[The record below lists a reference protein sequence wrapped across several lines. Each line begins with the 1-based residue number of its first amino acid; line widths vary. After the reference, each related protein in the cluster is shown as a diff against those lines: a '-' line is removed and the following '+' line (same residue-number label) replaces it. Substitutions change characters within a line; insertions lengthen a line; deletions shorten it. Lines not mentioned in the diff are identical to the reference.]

1 MALSLVVAASCFTA
15 RPPPGLALRAPG
27 RSVARACA
35 TPTPEEL
42 LLEAV
47 GFMGKKDLV
56 KARSSFEQAK
66 RMCAGNG
73 GPTDEQAALLELLS
87 SRLTVTIAEKPPS
100 LAEMFPGTQAAPTG
114 SSLVLPGTPSM
125 ADLAAKA
132 KAKREA
138 AAKAASRTGDS
149 GGPSMCARAPAAAP
163 LSRRTTMVSLCAL
176 SLSGTLSTAASAKTE
191 LEPLDY
197 LSPTRF
203 AVKKQ
208 RQKQEEC
215 YDAGACAD
223 TTPYYAIECARDD
236 TDCLSRKRR
245 MASQEISNF
254 AVDPTSSPLLLL
266 AASAVVLQWGSAAV
280 RIGAGLVRRAL
291 GDPGGS

>member
-1 MALSLVVAASCFTA
+1 MMVMMMMSLVVAASCFTV
-15 RPPPGLALRAPG
+15 RSPPGLAPHVPG

-47 GFMGKKDLV
+47 GFMRKDELV
-56 KARSSFEQAK
+56 KARSTYEQAR

-73 GPTDEQAALLELLS
+73 GPTDEQAALLKLLG
-87 SRLTVTIAEKPPS
+87 SRLTVTITEKPPS

-114 SSLVLPGTPSM
+114 QSLILPGTPTM
-125 ADLAAKA
+125 AELAAKA
-132 KAKREA
+132 KAKRAA
-138 AAKAASRTGDS
+138 AAKAASRTGDNGS
-149 GGPSMCARAPAAAP
+149 PSMCAPAAP
-163 LSRRTTMVSLCAL
+163 LSRRSTVVSLCAL
-176 SLSGTLSTAASAKTE
+176 SGALSANAKTE
-191 LEPLDY
+191 IEPLDY

-236 TDCLSRKRR
+236 TDCLLRKRR
-245 MASQEISNF
+245 LAAQEINNF
-254 AVDPTSSPLLLL
+254 SVDPTSSPLLLL
-266 AASAVVLQWGSAAV
+266 AASAVVFQWGSAAV

-291 GDPGGS
+291 GDPGDS